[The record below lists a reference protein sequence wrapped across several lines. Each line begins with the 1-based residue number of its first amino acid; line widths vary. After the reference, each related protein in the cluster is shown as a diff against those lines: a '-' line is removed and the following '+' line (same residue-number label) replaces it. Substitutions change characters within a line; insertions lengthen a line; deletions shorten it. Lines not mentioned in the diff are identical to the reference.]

1 MFKPLNDINPAKPT
15 SSAQDNICELTL
27 ADLDAVAGGGSV
39 KQSSGNLSGIC
50 CKGTHIPKVTIEM
63 W

>member
-1 MFKPLNDINPAKPT
+1 MLKPLNDINPAKQP
-15 SSAQDNICELTL
+15 SSAQDNITL

>member
-1 MFKPLNDINPAKPT
+1 MLKPLNDINPAKQP
-15 SSAQDNICELTL
+15 SSAQNDIYLTL